1 VSVTDGPSEQTS
13 DVVVTQDDE
22 IIAASSTDELLST
35 IFLVNSDNYLTE
47 SKGIAEA
54 EFPDVLKALE
64 ETSFRLQGYPE
75 SDSEKL
81 LLIVTSR
88 AIEQIAYQAGVG
100 TLRVGIQAF
109 SRLTDEPGTYR
120 VYEQLSKTDVK
131 YHGRGGPWLRRGL
144 WRGASETTGGEF
156 NSARARP
163 CGDSRGTSNTQ
174 THWECHRNRGHLL
187 QPWRVCPWA
196 SAPSRG
202 RDTGPAHR
210 VLSRSGCAG
219 FARPITWIPN
229 CNSASRYLKTGT
241 QPSGRASPPP
251 TVGRGTRA
259 AFRLDVHIYG
269 VKDTPLPTEFG
280 FTTHVGTS
288 QLYRHS
294 WFLTFQPSSADDRS
308 AGLFAVEREPNEW
321 EGYWTFQ
328 QQRVDSIN
336 REITK
341 ATMR

>member
-1 VSVTDGPSEQTS
+1 MNQLLEQLPDIQYTISVAPDASVVPIGDSLERLFEDQPVSVTDGPSEQTS

-47 SKGIAEA
+47 SKLIAEA
-54 EFPDVLKALE
+54 ELPDVLKALE
-64 ETSFRLQGYPE
+64 ETPFRLQGYPE

-88 AIEQIAYQAGVG
+88 AIEQIAYQAGAG

-120 VYEQLSKTDVK
+120 VYEQLSKTD
-131 YHGRGGPWLRRGL
+131 
-144 WRGASETTGGEF
+144 
-156 NSARARP
+156 
-163 CGDSRGTSNTQ
+163 
-174 THWECHRNRGHLL
+174 
-187 QPWRVCPWA
+187 
-196 SAPSRG
+196 
-202 RDTGPAHR
+202 
-210 VLSRSGCAG
+210 
-219 FARPITWIPN
+219 
-229 CNSASRYLKTGT
+229 
-241 QPSGRASPPP
+241 
-251 TVGRGTRA
+251 
-259 AFRLDVHIYG
+259 LDVHIYG

-288 QLYRHS
+288 QLHRHS
-294 WFLTFQPSSADDRS
+294 WFLTFQPSSADGRS